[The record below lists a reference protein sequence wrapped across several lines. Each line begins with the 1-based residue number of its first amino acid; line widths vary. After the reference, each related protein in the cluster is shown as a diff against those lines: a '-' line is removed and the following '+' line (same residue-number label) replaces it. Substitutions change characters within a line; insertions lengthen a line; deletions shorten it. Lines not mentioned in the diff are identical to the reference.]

1 MAVITK
7 TEIIERIKNKQL
19 AFTPALDQFQ
29 LHAHSID
36 LRLGF
41 TFLVPKVWQATN
53 NGREAIKLDPFS
65 GESPAHFDVI
75 ELEKGQFFDLL
86 PGEYVTVST
95 LESITIPNDLLA
107 VLYPRSSA
115 NRRGLSVDLSGI
127 IDAGYQG
134 QLIIPLRNN
143 TQYQTIR
150 LYPGER
156 ICQIVLQ
163 QLTQPVVPR
172 ASRYHKK
179 DIIEG
184 ERIGALPHEREI
196 EMKLILQGDIKKLKA
211 EHAL

>member
-1 MAVITK
+1 MAILVK
-7 TEIIERIKNKQL
+7 KSIIRRLKAGDL
-19 AFTPALDQFQ
+19 AFEPRLDEFQ

-41 TFLVPKVWQATN
+41 TFLIPKTWQSTN
-53 NGREAIKLDPFS
+53 GGRSSISLDPFEPDKS
-65 GESPAHFDVI
+65 SRFDVI

-95 LESITIPNDLLA
+95 LESVKIPNDLLA
-107 VLYPRSSA
+107 VLYPRSST

-143 TQYQTIR
+143 TRSQTIR

-156 ICQIVLQ
+156 ICQIILEELEEAVE
-163 QLTQPVVPR
+163 PR
-172 ASRYHKK
+172 QSRYHKR

-184 ERIGALPHEREI
+184 ERVGALPREKEI
-196 EMKLILQGDIKKLKA
+196 EIELIKSGDIIELKNKYGV
-211 EHAL
+211 